1 MTANKITVDSAMA
14 ALRTEMKDYLAYTSK
29 SVEEALAHTARKVIL
44 GSGGGDYGNRK
55 EGLYGLTRSLAF
67 KKRTEVD
74 AMMEGK
80 NYRIKR
86 IYSSRV
92 IGGMGA
98 PLTGGSG
105 LSGKMYRSSNSAD
118 YKKQTAAMFAKG
130 ILTRPKGTKEIIY
143 TRKKDIDYN
152 TSESMRRFKYSRF
165 LSVGWL
171 PATYVWKNLWKTG
184 MVKTSALK
192 SNSSKYGSIEFSG
205 KDYGFSVVITNLLP
219 GFNVIDEKYGI
230 VAKALAN
237 TAQDIRTYLAGK
249 FSFRRDWKFIKGQP
263 VVA

>member
-1 MTANKITVDSAMA
+1 MSANKFTVDSAMA

-44 GSGGGDYGNRK
+44 GSGGGDYGNRR

-67 KKRTEVD
+67 NKRTEID
-74 AMMEGK
+74 SMMEAK

-92 IGGMGA
+92 TGGMGA
-98 PLTGGSG
+98 PLVGAKGI
-105 LSGKMYRSSNSAD
+105 SGKMYRSSDSAN

-130 ILTRPKGTKEIIY
+130 ILTKAKGTKEIVY
-143 TRKKDIDYN
+143 TRKKDIDYS
-152 TSESMRRFKYSRF
+152 TSEAMRRFKFSRF

-171 PATYVWKNLWKTG
+171 PATYVWKNVWKTG
-184 MVKTSALK
+184 QVKTSALQ
-192 SNSSKYGSIEFSG
+192 SNSSKYGSISFSG
-205 KDYGFSVVITNLLP
+205 TDYTFAVVITNLLP
-219 GFNVIDEKYGI
+219 GFNVVDQKYGI
-230 VAKALAN
+230 IVNALAN

-249 FSFRRDWKFIKGQP
+249 FSFRRDWKFIKGRP
-263 VVA
+263 VMA